1 MKTKKEI
8 LDSYSNDMK
17 GLLEFGNYSCVAV
30 PYENALKAMEAYA
43 SERIKELLPSD
54 EEIEK
59 WAEYCAENSVSD
71 HDQRVIIKAALIL
84 GFTWFKS
91 RLTDK

>member
-17 GLLEFGNYSCVAV
+17 GLLEFGNYSCVAI

-43 SERIKELLPSD
+43 SEQTEKYKELIKLMDKLYDIACDTLYEHKIDPTG
-54 EEIEK
+54 EMGK
-59 WAEYCAENSVSD
+59 LY
-71 HDQRVIIKAALIL
+71 IKAQTLKTEL
-84 GFTWFKS
+84 G
-91 RLTDK
+91 L